1 MKEKFS
7 TYSVIPTEI
16 MLSNDLSSTEKLLYA
31 VISSLTNEKGYCW
44 ASNQYLG
51 DLIGIS
57 ERHASRSINKL
68 LQEQLIKVDIKDNSK
83 RKITLANIIVG
94 RTKMSRGVDKNVAG
108 GRQKCRTNN
117 IKEYYKDNI
126 YIADKSANDKKP
138 INKGKGVVLESNIL
152 KVSDL
157 YDKMGLPKPT
167 RKVEKWQDSASIVVK
182 EMNVPENKISSV
194 FKCFKDHEREAMFA
208 LRDCKELGKMNVFYF
223 LKVYNELVKKNKKN

>member
-1 MKEKFS
+1 MEKQFS
-7 TYSVIPTEI
+7 TFSIIPTEI
-16 MLSNDLSSTEKLLYA
+16 IINKEISSTEKLLYA

-94 RTKMSRGVDKNVAG
+94 RTKMSRGVDKNVVG

-117 IKEYYKDNI
+117 IIEQDKDNI
-126 YIADKSANDKKP
+126 YIADKSANDKEIEEKP
-138 INKGKGVVLESNIL
+138 LNIGENKDKGTLQ
-152 KVSDL
+152 DL
-157 YDKMGLPKPT
+157 YNKLGLKTPIKS
-167 RKVEKWQDSASIVVK
+167 VYQWQDEANNATQYFKDGESKRSSI
-182 EMNVPENKISSV
+182 
-194 FKCFKDHEREAMFA
+194 FKCFKDNQQKARIAFS
-208 LRDCKELGKMNVFYF
+208 DCKELGRKEVLYF
-223 LKVYNELVKKNKKN
+223 LKVYNELVKKLR